1 MVIELRS
8 SSPAGRVVAIPL
20 GRAASRTGLRYRS
33 TVAALIVMSSSN
45 VDPSYVELPARAQ
58 HGQPLGQH
66 RLQVL
71 AARHV
76 HHHPHLAQQ
85 LPRAVRIPP
94 RTLRGDRL
102 VMCSPSGLGE
112 QAPRGAPADSE
123 RFAHPVQDDA
133 LLLLRRPHV
142 LVPEPDGD
150 LPLRRHADPVFHK
163 TSQTNQPG
171 FALTFTEAPLRNS
184 RSKT

>member
-1 MVIELRS
+1 
-8 SSPAGRVVAIPL
+8 
-20 GRAASRTGLRYRS
+20 
-33 TVAALIVMSSSN
+33 
-45 VDPSYVELPARAQ
+45 
-58 HGQPLGQH
+58 
-66 RLQVL
+66 
-71 AARHV
+71 
-76 HHHPHLAQQ
+76 
-85 LPRAVRIPP
+85 
-94 RTLRGDRL
+94 
-102 VMCSPSGLGE
+102 MCSPSGLGE

-133 LLLLRRPHV
+133 L
-142 LVPEPDGD
+142 